1 MDRIGAGE
9 QLHGLF
15 QRLRFDRFQKSL
27 KRGAPGLGKFGQKC
41 WRSTCRCF
49 TQMQEAGG
57 IIRPAAR
64 IGFAKKALHFRK
76 NRKTQNLAKA
86 HESRTLHARTFGHF
100 RHGGNRDA
108 ILIGG
113 DIIGALLQALGQAVG
128 NLQQSRLEFFYARRG
143 RRWRRGGIHRYP
155 FKTLS

>member
-1 MDRIGAGE
+1 MDRVGAGE

-64 IGFAKKALHFRK
+64 IGFAKKGAAFPKTRK
-76 NRKTQNLAKA
+76 PKIWQKRMKA
-86 HESRTLHARTFGHF
+86 ELCTPAPS
-100 RHGGNRDA
+100 A
-108 ILIGG
+108 IS
-113 DIIGALLQALGQAVG
+113 ATVETAMR
-128 NLQQSRLEFFYARRG
+128 S
-143 RRWRRGGIHRYP
+143 
-155 FKTLS
+155 